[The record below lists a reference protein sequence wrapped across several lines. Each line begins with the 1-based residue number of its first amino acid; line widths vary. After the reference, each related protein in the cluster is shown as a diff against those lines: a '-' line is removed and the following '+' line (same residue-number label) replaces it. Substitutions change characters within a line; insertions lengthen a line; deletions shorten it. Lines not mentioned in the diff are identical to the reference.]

1 VVGFGN
7 SPLVPAIAAAL
18 AIIPMAL
25 VAENANL
32 CAGMKL
38 TLEPTVVNGA
48 AFAHWV
54 DAISDIVENSITD
67 GELTD
72 TPTAHRL
79 AWNLC
84 AGTVGAANASATL
97 REDIDLATCLEGV
110 VTAQLR
116 NAFTPA

>member
-1 VVGFGN
+1 MGAWVFSSSERFFPGCRGRSRDVV
-7 SPLVPAIAAAL
+7 
-18 AIIPMAL
+18 
-25 VAENANL
+25 
-32 CAGMKL
+32 
-38 TLEPTVVNGA
+38 

-54 DAISDIVENSITD
+54 DAISDILETAITD

-79 AWNLC
+79 AWNPC

-97 REDIDLATCLEGV
+97 REDIDLATCLEDV

>member
-1 VVGFGN
+1 MK
-7 SPLVPAIAAAL
+7 PYRIAFVALFVAL
-18 AIIPMAL
+18 ASG
-25 VAENANL
+25 
-32 CAGMKL
+32 CASAPGSA
-38 TLEPTVVNGA
+38 TSATDEPTVVNGA